1 MLYSINY
8 KGEGDPASAG
18 KKKLRKT
25 TLAGGARIDLERVA
39 KEQQI
44 KHREEMEKIL
54 AAVKT
59 KHEGGQL
66 RGGKTLSTDGEDGEM
81 TAVNGLSE
89 NAGAVKGEAD
99 AAKARVPS
107 EPAGSKGRA
116 NISNTRGGGTV
127 SKSDASGCVAKTVR
141 ADEGQESVKHIQA
154 GQVDF
159 DKVTGKVD
167 LCPTMHFHHQ
177 RSVHLQTKH

>member
-18 KKKLRKT
+18 KKKPRKT
-25 TLAGGARIDLERVA
+25 TLAGGARIDLEKVA

-44 KHREEMEKIL
+44 KHRQEMEKIL

-59 KHEGGQL
+59 KHGAGQL

-81 TAVNGLSE
+81 AAVNGLSE
-89 NAGAVKGEAD
+89 NAGAVKAD
-99 AAKARVPS
+99 SAKARVPP

-141 ADEGQESVKHIQA
+141 AEEGQESIKHIHA